1 MFIAALFTAAR
12 IKKQLK
18 CPWTNEWIKKTFVFV
33 YRITGMLS
41 SLQKEDIL
49 LYMKILMNLETIM
62 LKEISWSQK
71 DKCHTIPLIIRGI

>member
-1 MFIAALFTAAR
+1 M
-12 IKKQLK
+12 
-18 CPWTNEWIKKTFVFV
+18 
-33 YRITGMLS
+33 TGMLF

-71 DKCHTIPLIIRGI
+71 DKYHTIPLIIRGI